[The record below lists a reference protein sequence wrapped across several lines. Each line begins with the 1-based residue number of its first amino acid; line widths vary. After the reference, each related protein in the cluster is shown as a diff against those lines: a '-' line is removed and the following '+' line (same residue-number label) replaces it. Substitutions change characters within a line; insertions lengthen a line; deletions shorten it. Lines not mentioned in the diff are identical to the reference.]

1 MIYLA
6 IFIMGLV
13 FGIVILPLLDG
24 FTSLV
29 LSFFEMIK
37 SYFACVIATNNQ
49 KIQELSI
56 DAPKHATGFA
66 IEEEVENYDDD
77 I

>member
-13 FGIVILPLLDG
+13 FGVSILPLLDS

-37 SYFACVIATNNQ
+37 SYFARVIATNNQ

-56 DAPKHATGFA
+56 DAPKHAIGFA
-66 IEEEVENYDDD
+66 IGEEVEDYDDN

>member
-1 MIYLA
+1 MA

-13 FGIVILPLLDG
+13 FGIVMLPLLDG
-24 FTSLV
+24 FTSLA

-37 SYFACVIATNNQ
+37 SYFARAIAKNNQ

-56 DAPKHATGFA
+56 DTPKRTIGFA
-66 IEEEVENYDDD
+66 IGEEVEDDDDD

>member
-1 MIYLA
+1 MA

-13 FGIVILPLLDG
+13 FGIVMLPLLDG

-37 SYFACVIATNNQ
+37 SYFARVIATNNQ
-49 KIQELSI
+49 KIQELST
-56 DAPKHATGFA
+56 DAPKHAIGFS
-66 IEEEVENYDDD
+66 IGEEAEDYDDN

>member
-1 MIYLA
+1 MA

-13 FGIVILPLLDG
+13 FGVSILPLLDS

-37 SYFACVIATNNQ
+37 SYFARIIATNNQ

-56 DAPKHATGFA
+56 DTQKHAIGFT
-66 IEEEVENYDDD
+66 IGEEVEDYDDD
-77 I
+77 V

>member
-1 MIYLA
+1 ML

-13 FGIVILPLLDG
+13 FGIAMLPLLDG

-29 LSFFEMIK
+29 LSFFEMVK
-37 SYFACVIATNNQ
+37 SYFARTIAINNQ

-56 DAPKHATGFA
+56 DAPKHAIGFS
-66 IEEEVENYDDD
+66 IEEEVEDYDDD

>member
-37 SYFACVIATNNQ
+37 SYFALKIAKNNQ
-49 KIQELSI
+49 KIQEVSSEPQRMIGFNLS
-56 DAPKHATGFA
+56 G
-66 IEEEVENYDDD
+66 EEEEIDDD
-77 I
+77 L

>member
-1 MIYLA
+1 
-6 IFIMGLV
+6 MGLV
-13 FGIVILPLLDG
+13 FGIVMLPLLDG

-37 SYFACVIATNNQ
+37 SYFARIIATNNQ

-56 DAPKHATGFA
+56 DAPKHVIGFT
-66 IEEEVENYDDD
+66 IGEEAEDYDDD

>member
-1 MIYLA
+1 MEKFIIGL
-6 IFIMGLV
+6 IFGLS
-13 FGIVILPLLDG
+13 IQPLLDG

-37 SYFACVIATNNQ
+37 SYFARVIAANNQ

-56 DAPKHATGFA
+56 DAPRHAIGFA
-66 IEEEVENYDDD
+66 IGEEVEDYDDD

>member
-13 FGIVILPLLDG
+13 FGVSILPLLDS

-37 SYFACVIATNNQ
+37 SYFARTIAINNQ

-56 DAPKHATGFA
+56 DAPKHAIGFN
-66 IEEEVENYDDD
+66 IGEEVEDYDDD
-77 I
+77 L

>member
-1 MIYLA
+1 MA

-13 FGIVILPLLDG
+13 FGVSILPLLDS
-24 FTSLV
+24 FTSLI
-29 LSFFEMIK
+29 LSFIEMIK
-37 SYFACVIATNNQ
+37 SYFARIIATNNQ

-56 DAPKHATGFA
+56 DTPKQMIGFS
-66 IEEEVENYDDD
+66 IGEEVEDYNDN

>member
-1 MIYLA
+1 M
-6 IFIMGLV
+6 
-13 FGIVILPLLDG
+13 LPLLDG

-37 SYFACVIATNNQ
+37 SYFARVIATNNQ

-56 DAPKHATGFA
+56 DAPKHAIGFA
-66 IEEEVENYDDD
+66 IEEEVEDYNDD

>member
-1 MIYLA
+1 MEKFIIGL
-6 IFIMGLV
+6 IFGLS
-13 FGIVILPLLDG
+13 IQPLLDG

-29 LSFFEMIK
+29 LSFFEMIT
-37 SYFACVIATNNQ
+37 SYFARVIAANNQ

-56 DAPKHATGFA
+56 DAPRHAIGFA
-66 IEEEVENYDDD
+66 IGEEVEDYDDD

>member
-1 MIYLA
+1 MV

-13 FGIVILPLLDG
+13 FGITMLPLLDG

-37 SYFACVIATNNQ
+37 SYFAHVIATNNQ

-56 DAPKHATGFA
+56 DAPKHAIGFA
-66 IEEEVENYDDD
+66 IGEEVEDYDDD

>member
-1 MIYLA
+1 
-6 IFIMGLV
+6 MGLI
-13 FGIVILPLLDG
+13 FGIAMLPLLDG

-37 SYFACVIATNNQ
+37 SYFALKIANNNQ
-49 KIQELSI
+49 KIQELSA
-56 DAPKHATGFA
+56 DPPKHIIGFDLRG
-66 IEEEVENYDDD
+66 EVEEND

>member
-1 MIYLA
+1 MA

-13 FGIVILPLLDG
+13 FGVSILPLLDS

-37 SYFACVIATNNQ
+37 SYFARVIATNNQ

-56 DAPKHATGFA
+56 DTQKHAIGFN
-66 IEEEVENYDDD
+66 IGEEVEDYDDD
-77 I
+77 V

>member
-13 FGIVILPLLDG
+13 FGVSILPLLDG

-37 SYFACVIATNNQ
+37 SYFARVIATNNQ

-56 DAPKHATGFA
+56 DAPKHAIGFA
-66 IEEEVENYDDD
+66 IGEEVEDYDDN